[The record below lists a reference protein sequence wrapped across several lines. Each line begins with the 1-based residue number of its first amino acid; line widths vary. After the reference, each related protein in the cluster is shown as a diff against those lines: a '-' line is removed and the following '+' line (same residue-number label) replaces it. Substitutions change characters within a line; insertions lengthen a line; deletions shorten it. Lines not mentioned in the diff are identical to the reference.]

1 MSQIFELAGSIIHH
15 IGQIF
20 TLIFGT
26 IDPVLVGRLLLVL
39 LLCGLIGLE
48 RSEHERASGFRPH
61 ILVGLGAC
69 LMTMAGA
76 YALPDVTMRDP
87 MRVASYVVSGIGFLG
102 AGAILRH
109 GTTVRGLTT
118 AASIWGS
125 AGIGIATGVGMGA
138 LATVTTLF
146 ILFTLT
152 TLEHVEARLGRGETA
167 NNLKIHLK
175 DDHRAV
181 GKALTALDRLGV
193 TVRRA
198 TMIPT
203 AGDTAILRVE
213 LSRPLK
219 ADQMPRLVKQLL
231 VVKSIDRVDVAAL
244 EVEDVEDLT
253 REIIDL
259 GKGTQRQMEQ
269 LNLDD
274 ESLLNDLNEPDGLGH
289 LAPQPE
295 RVSRQYRRLIHSRR
309 INREATASPRREHTE
324 SDQDKFK

>member
-1 MSQIFELAGSIIHH
+1 MEFEVFIQQVIQTVTPILQE
-15 IGQIF
+15 IGQALSPVF
-20 TLIFGT
+20 GVFDAVLIGRL
-26 IDPVLVGRLLLVL
+26 VLVLI
-39 LLCGLIGLE
+39 LCGMIGLE

-76 YALPDVTMRDP
+76 YALPDAHMRDP

-125 AGIGIATGVGMGA
+125 AGIGIATGVGLGG
-138 LATVTTLF
+138 LAAITTLF

-152 TLEHVEARLGRGETA
+152 TLERLEARLGRGEAA
-167 NNLKIHLK
+167 NDLKIHLK

-193 TVRRA
+193 PVKRA
-198 TMIPT
+198 TMLPAT
-203 AGDTAILRVE
+203 GDTAILRVE

-219 ADQMPRLVKQLL
+219 SDQVSRLVKQLL
-231 VVKSIDRVDVAAL
+231 VVKSIARVDVAAL
-244 EVEDVEDLT
+244 EVEDVEELVQEVIALT
-253 REIIDL
+253 SD
-259 GKGTQRQMEQ
+259 TQQQMEQ

-274 ESLLNDLNEPDGLGH
+274 EHLLKDLNEPEARGDS
-289 LAPQPE
+289 APPE
-295 RVSRQYRRLIHSRR
+295 EQVSRQ
-309 INREATASPRREHTE
+309 
-324 SDQDKFK
+324 

>member
-1 MSQIFELAGSIIHH
+1 MEFEVFIQQVVQTAAPILQE
-15 IGQIF
+15 IGQG
-20 TLIFGT
+20 LSPVFGVF
-26 IDPVLVGRLLLVL
+26 DAVLVGRLLVVL
-39 LLCGLIGLE
+39 ILCGMIGLE

-76 YALPDVTMRDP
+76 YALPDFELRDP

-125 AGIGIATGVGMGA
+125 AGIGIATGVGLGG
-138 LATVTTLF
+138 LAAVTTLF

-152 TLEHVEARLGRGETA
+152 TLERLEARLGRGESA
-167 NNLKIHLK
+167 NDLKIHLR

-193 TVRRA
+193 PVKRA
-198 TMIPT
+198 TMMPT
-203 AGDTAILRVE
+203 AGETAMLRVE

-219 ADQMPRLVKQLL
+219 SDQVSRLVKQLL
-231 VVKSIDRVDVAAL
+231 VVKSIARVDVAAL
-244 EVEDVEDLT
+244 EVEDAEALAQEVIALT
-253 REIIDL
+253 SE
-259 GKGTQRQMEQ
+259 TQQQVAQ
-269 LNLDD
+269 LNLDA
-274 ESLLNDLNEPDGLGH
+274 EHLLKDLNEPEKPS
-289 LAPQPE
+289 AE
-295 RVSRQYRRLIHSRR
+295 VSPDTQASR
-309 INREATASPRREHTE
+309 
-324 SDQDKFK
+324 